1 MSHDYDTNIF
11 TTEYKS
17 IKESLC
23 KAYNSAPN
31 NVKQRRA
38 KVGEI
43 SYAMM
48 DMVIVELYVTD
59 NKTPHEIACIVNA
72 TDNPS
77 SVEVNRIKY
86 RVRALQQNADTKA
99 SVKKL
104 RTPIEVRQGRVEQC
118 VNLMNLYPTE
128 YRQAQLK
135 RAYEELAEAQIKVA
149 THG

>member
-72 TDNPS
+72 TANPS
-77 SVEVNRIKY
+77 SVEVNRIRY
-86 RVRALQQNADTKA
+86 
-99 SVKKL
+99 
-104 RTPIEVRQGRVEQC
+104 
-118 VNLMNLYPTE
+118 
-128 YRQAQLK
+128 
-135 RAYEELAEAQIKVA
+135 
-149 THG
+149 

>member
-104 RTPIEVRQGRVEQC
+104 RTPIEVRQGRVAQC

>member
-1 MSHDYDTNIF
+1 MSHDYENF

-17 IKESLC
+17 IKENLC

-86 RVRALQQNADTKA
+86 RVRKLRQNADTKA
-99 SVKKL
+99 SVKKF
-104 RTPIEVRQGRVEQC
+104 RTPIEVRQGRVAQC